1 MFKRPVKN
9 IGGLSTQV
17 LRIDGYWGIFVMV
30 IFGEVLLT
38 TEGRFQ
44 DVYL

>member
-17 LRIDGYWGIFVMV
+17 RRIDGYWGIFVMV
-30 IFGEVLLT
+30 VFREVLLT